1 MKKIELKN
9 KLVELCLKE
18 TDNKVKPNDNLK
30 SAGVDSL
37 ALVSLI
43 VAIEEA
49 FEISFDDSDL
59 EPKNLNTLNDILKI
73 VEKYLWDY
81 GII

>member
-18 TDNKVKPNDNLK
+18 TDIKVKLNDNLK
-30 SAGVDSL
+30 SVGIDSL
-37 ALVSLI
+37 ALVSLV

-59 EPKNLNTLNDILKI
+59 EPKNLNTLNDIARMM
-73 VEKYLWDY
+73 EKYLWDY

>member
-18 TDNKVKPNDNLK
+18 TDIKVKLNDNLK
-30 SAGVDSL
+30 SVGIDSL
-37 ALVSLI
+37 ALVSLV

-59 EPKNLNTLNDILKI
+59 EPKNLNTLNDIARMM
-73 VEKYLWDY
+73 EKYL
-81 GII
+81 

>member
-18 TDNKVKPNDNLK
+18 TDIKVKSNDNLK
-30 SAGVDSL
+30 SAGIDSL

-73 VEKYLWDY
+73 VEKYL
-81 GII
+81 

>member
-18 TDNKVKPNDNLK
+18 TDIKVKPNDNLK
-30 SAGVDSL
+30 SAGIDSL

-43 VAIEEA
+43 VAIE
-49 FEISFDDSDL
+49 
-59 EPKNLNTLNDILKI
+59 
-73 VEKYLWDY
+73 
-81 GII
+81 

>member
-59 EPKNLNTLNDILKI
+59 EPKKLNTLNDILKI
-73 VEKYLWDY
+73 VEKYL
-81 GII
+81 

>member
-18 TDNKVKPNDNLK
+18 TDIKVKSNDNLK
-30 SAGVDSL
+30 SAGIDSL

-43 VAIEEA
+43 VAIEET

-73 VEKYLWDY
+73 VEKYL
-81 GII
+81 

>member
-43 VAIEEA
+43 VAIEET

-73 VEKYLWDY
+73 VEKYL
-81 GII
+81 

>member
-18 TDNKVKPNDNLK
+18 TDIKVKSNDNLK
-30 SAGVDSL
+30 SAGIDSL

-73 VEKYLWDY
+73 VGKYL
-81 GII
+81 

>member
-18 TDNKVKPNDNLK
+18 TDIKVKPNDNLK
-30 SAGVDSL
+30 SAGIDSL